1 MIGSLNKLL
10 RNVASIKGKSAFDK
24 VIIYN
29 SYFDIKSL
37 IKATYAGDEKEPKEK
52 HLICKIYSP

>member
-24 VIIYN
+24 VRKSKVISEFMLVV
-29 SYFDIKSL
+29 SYQGHI
-37 IKATYAGDEKEPKEK
+37 
-52 HLICKIYSP
+52 